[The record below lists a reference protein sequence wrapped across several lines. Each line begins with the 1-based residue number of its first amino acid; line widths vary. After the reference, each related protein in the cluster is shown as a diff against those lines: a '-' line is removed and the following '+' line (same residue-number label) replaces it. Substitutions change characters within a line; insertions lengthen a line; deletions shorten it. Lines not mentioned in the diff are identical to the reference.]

1 LYNEV
6 IVLGIIISMVY
17 TELTGL
23 SAGLIIPGYLALS
36 LHSPVRL
43 IYTFAVAGA
52 AVGLCRLLSRVVILY
67 GRRRFALLI
76 VLTFALIAG
85 ADILNFVPGGRSV
98 IGILIPGIL
107 AREMDRQGFVDSML
121 SIAVTTG
128 VLALILTA
136 IGYPVFGM

>member
-1 LYNEV
+1 MYNEAIILGV
-6 IVLGIIISMVY
+6 IVSMVY

-43 IYTFAVAGA
+43 AYTVAVAAA

-76 VLTFALIAG
+76 VLTFALAAG
-85 ADILNFVPGGRSV
+85 ADVLNLVPGGLSV

-107 AREMDRQGFVDSML
+107 AREMDRQGFADSLL
-121 SIAVTTG
+121 SVAVTTG

-136 IGYPVFGM
+136 SGYPVFRM